1 MSPTGNCTTP
11 SPGTAEGATDG
22 RLYNSLNEVRRVSG
36 RWRELYAIP
45 AQHVH
50 KSDIDLDILRAQM
63 DLDLEGAVESRNA
76 RFIS

>member
-1 MSPTGNCTTP
+1 
-11 SPGTAEGATDG
+11 
-22 RLYNSLNEVRRVSG
+22 VSG